1 MENFYNWMTQPV
13 PSDEVEIWFN
23 VHNMIPEKIELF
35 GDIFQSIT
43 LILMDTYLGDD
54 TSETKIRMSEEDVK
68 NHFDWCWD
76 KIIANFEKENIL
88 IDSEGEHKD
97 YVYGFFNDSFYNQ
110 KNSDVKKSV
119 PIFVKDLFDVDK
131 IFVKSDL
138 DILTEIYKIFNRNVI
153 HL

>member
-1 MENFYNWMTQPV
+1 
-13 PSDEVEIWFN
+13 
-23 VHNMIPEKIELF
+23 
-35 GDIFQSIT
+35 
-43 LILMDTYLGDD
+43 
-54 TSETKIRMSEEDVK
+54 MSEEDVK